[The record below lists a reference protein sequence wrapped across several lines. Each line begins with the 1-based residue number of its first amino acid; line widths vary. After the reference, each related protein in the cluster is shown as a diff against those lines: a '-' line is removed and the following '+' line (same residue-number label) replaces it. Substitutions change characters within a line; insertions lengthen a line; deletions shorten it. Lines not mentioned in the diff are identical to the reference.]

1 MHAAGVLDDGVLL
14 QLSWERFR
22 RVLRPK
28 VAGAWHLH
36 KQTQKNGLDFFVLF
50 SSVASLIGA
59 PGQANYVAANT
70 FLDALAHYRRSQGL
84 PALSINWGPWADVGM
99 AARHDVVER
108 AKAKGVD
115 LIPPQQGLE
124 ALELLLSQSAAQVG
138 VVPIAWEQFRSAV
151 ARQPF
156 FSALAGTTTEAFEP
170 RDHFLTEFKL
180 ASRAR
185 QKILLQDHIRSQVMK
200 VLGVDTTAEIDVEQD
215 LLSGG
220 MDSLA
225 STELRNK
232 LQASLGIQL
241 PSTLV
246 YDYPT
251 IVGIAELL
259 LSRLAPETA
268 ISKESEPVLG
278 QVGDMPNLDSLS
290 EDELGTLLDEEL
302 RNFDALQEHD
312 GEIATKSDG

>member
-1 MHAAGVLDDGVLL
+1 
-14 QLSWERFR
+14 
-22 RVLRPK
+22 
-28 VAGAWHLH
+28 
-36 KQTQKNGLDFFVLF
+36 
-50 SSVASLIGA
+50 
-59 PGQANYVAANT
+59 
-70 FLDALAHYRRSQGL
+70 
-84 PALSINWGPWADVGM
+84 M

-108 AKAKGVD
+108 VKAKGVD

-124 ALELLLSQSAAQVG
+124 ALELLLSQGAAQVG
-138 VVPIAWEQFRSAV
+138 VVPIAWEQFRSTV

-156 FSALAGTTTEAFEP
+156 FSALAGTATEAFES
-170 RDHFLTEFKL
+170 RNNFLTELQL

-200 VLGVDTTAEIDVEQD
+200 VLGVDTTAEIDLEQD

-220 MDSLA
+220 IDSLA

-251 IVGIAELL
+251 IGGIAELL

-312 GEIATKSDG
+312 GEITTKSDG